1 MKISIAYLYASVIA
15 FICCIGCESGFQIR
29 RTYPKNPFTIFLV
42 YCIVSGKEELTM
54 PGKFCGLTDPEW
66 EITEPLLPAVPP
78 KPEKGRPHAPFRD
91 IINTI
96 MWVLITGARW
106 DDVPTGEGFGKRSTS
121 HRWLGIWESDGTWSG
136 IKARPAGKAQD
147 SGLIDWGRASADGA
161 FAAGKGGGEGVR
173 YGFKG
178 KGVTIHAMVDGNG
191 NPLSVI
197 STGAD
202 ESERSQVEP
211 LIDNAEVRTGKV
223 GRPKKLPEALQAD
236 KGYDSRELRDRLR
249 RRGITPMIS
258 RRSWP
263 DRKPPLGRPP
273 NKPVDRWKV
282 ERSFAWFQRKY
293 RRLVV
298 RWERRKKYWEGFL
311 ILAVCLFWIKV
322 LL

>member
-1 MKISIAYLYASVIA
+1 
-15 FICCIGCESGFQIR
+15 
-29 RTYPKNPFTIFLV
+29 
-42 YCIVSGKEELTM
+42 M

-66 EITEPLLPAVPP
+66 EITEPLLPATPP
-78 KPEKGRPHAPFRD
+78 KREKGRPHAQFRD

-96 MWVLITGARW
+96 VRILITGARW
-106 DDVPTGEGFGKRSTS
+106 VDVPAEKGFGKRPTS
-121 HRWLGIWESDGTWSG
+121 HRWLGIWKSDGTLAE
-136 IKARPAGKAQD
+136 IKARLTGKAQD

-161 FAAGKGGGEGVR
+161 FAAGKGGGEDTE

-178 KGVTIHAMVDGNG
+178 KGVTIHAPVDGNG

-197 STGAD
+197 STGAAG
-202 ESERSQVEP
+202 SGRSQIDP
-211 LIDNAEVRTGKV
+211 LTDNAAVRTGKV
-223 GRPKKLPEALQAD
+223 GRPRKLPEALQAD
-236 KGYDSRELRDRLR
+236 KGYDSRELRERLR

-263 DRKPPLGRPP
+263 DRKPPPGRPP

-282 ERSFAWFQRKY
+282 GRSFAWFRRKY

-298 RWERRKKYWEGFL
+298 RWERRNKYWEGFL
-311 ILAVCLFWIKV
+311 ILAVCLFWVKV